1 MKHKNIKYI
10 LVIFAA
16 SLLWS
21 CKKELNV
28 YPTTSEVDG
37 NIIVDTKSAETV
49 LNGVYYRFDDA
60 GVDNNNVPSVL
71 WTDPNEDFP
80 SQLSGAA
87 IDTYGGAIFTF
98 TFDKTSADVDLVW
111 IYGYGL
117 VNAANGFLKNIA
129 PLTKIA
135 AATKTQMIAE
145 AKFLRAFGDE
155 ELLLYY
161 GQYYDPTSKFGII
174 LRDEFVTTDNINLP
188 RSGVAAAYTSILA
201 DLDAAIAGLPVLNTQ
216 ICYANITAAK
226 LLKARVLINRGATG
240 DYAQVI
246 SLMDDV
252 IKNSPFQLEPNV
264 KDIFLTKGLSSKE
277 VVLGIQPYP
286 NESYKF
292 QQNQHNVRYLVS
304 DSLVSL
310 LTNDPRNQWYYKPLP
325 GYYVANANEMTKY
338 FSGDPVPSNT
348 FAAVQTPLSEY
359 SYAFRLSEAYLMEAE
374 ATTLS
379 NGDLS
384 IAKNL
389 LDTVMVHAGMSM
401 TNPQYTAAYTVV
413 NNANTPAALQLLIV
427 KEELKNFAF
436 ENGADWFAL
445 RRLPFKTIQT
455 IQPAIKDVTR
465 LILPI
470 PISELNENNV
480 IQNPGY

>member
-1 MKHKNIKYI
+1 MKNKHISYI
-10 LVIFAA
+10 LAVF
-16 SLLWS
+16 LVPCLWA

-28 YPTTSEVDG
+28 NPTTSEVDG
-37 NIIVDTKSAETV
+37 NVITDAKSAATV
-49 LNGVYYRFDDA
+49 LNGVYYRLDNA

-71 WTDPNEDFP
+71 WTDPNEDLP

-87 IDTYGGAIFTF
+87 VDSYGGAIFTF
-98 TFDKTSADVDLVW
+98 TFDKTSDNVDLMW
-111 IYGYGL
+111 KYGYNL
-117 VNAANGFLKNIA
+117 VNAANGFIKNII
-129 PLTKIA
+129 PVTTIP
-135 AATKTQMIAE
+135 AATKRQMEAE
-145 AKFLRAFGDE
+145 GRFLRAFGNE

-161 GQYYDPTSKFGII
+161 GQYYDPTSKYGII
-174 LRDEFVTTDNINLP
+174 LRDEFVTADNINLP

-201 DLDAAIAGLPVLNTQ
+201 DLDSAIAGLPAMNTQ
-216 ICYANITAAK
+216 IFYTNVTAAK
-226 LLKARVLINRGATG
+226 LLKARVLINRGVAD
-240 DYAQVI
+240 DYTQVV

-252 IKNSPFQLEPNV
+252 IKNSPFALEPNV
-264 KDIFLTKGLSSKE
+264 RDIFLTTGLSSKE
-277 VVLGIQPYP
+277 VILGIQPYP
-286 NESYKF
+286 TENYKF
-292 QQNQHNVRYLVS
+292 KQNQHYTRYMVS

-310 LTNDPRNQWYYKPLP
+310 LTNDPRSQWYYKPIVS
-325 GYYVANANEMTKY
+325 YIANAREITKY
-338 FSGDPVPSNT
+338 YSGDPVPDNV
-348 FAAVQTPLSEY
+348 FASTQTLLSEY

-374 ATTLS
+374 AITLS

-384 IAKNL
+384 HAKNL

-401 TNPQYTAAYTVV
+401 QDPQYAAAYAAV

-445 RRLPFKTIQT
+445 RRLPFATLQNL
-455 IQPAIKDVTR
+455 QPAIKDVTR

-470 PISELNENNV
+470 PLTELNENGV

>member
-1 MKHKNIKYI
+1 MKYKNIKYI
-10 LVIFAA
+10 LAFFAV
-16 SLLWS
+16 SFLWS

-37 NIIVDTKSAETV
+37 NVIVDAKSAATV

-71 WTDPNEDFP
+71 WTDPHEDLP

-87 IDTYGGAIFTF
+87 VDSYGGAIFTF
-98 TFDKTSADVDLVW
+98 TFNKTSDNVDLIW
-111 IYGYGL
+111 KYGYNL

-129 PLTKIA
+129 PVTKIPP
-135 AATKTQMIAE
+135 ATKKQMIAE
-145 AKFLRAFGDE
+145 AKFLRAFGNE
-155 ELLLYY
+155 TLLLYY

-174 LRDEFVTTDNINLP
+174 LRDEFVTAGNINLP
-188 RSGVAAAYTSILA
+188 RSSVAAAYTSILA
-201 DLDAAIAGLPVLNTQ
+201 DLDTAIAGLPAMNTQ
-216 ICYANITAAK
+216 IFYANVSAAK
-226 LLKARVLINRGATG
+226 LLKARVLINRGAAG

-252 IKNSPFQLEPNV
+252 IKNGPFVLEPSV
-264 KDIFLTKGLSSKE
+264 KDIFLTNGFNSKE
-277 VVLGIQPYP
+277 VILGIQPYP
-286 NESYKF
+286 GESYKF
-292 QQNQHNVRYLVS
+292 KQNQNYTRYMVS
-304 DSLVSL
+304 DSLASL
-310 LTNDPRNQWYYKPLP
+310 LTNDPRNQWYYKPIVS
-325 GYYVANANEMTKY
+325 YIANAKEITKY
-338 FSGDPVPSNT
+338 YSGDPVPNNT

-359 SYAFRLSEAYLMEAE
+359 CYAFRLSEAYLMEAE
-374 ATTLS
+374 AITLS
-379 NGDLS
+379 NGALS
-384 IAKNL
+384 NAKNL
-389 LDTVMVHAGMSM
+389 LNTVMVHAGMSM
-401 TNPQYTAAYTVV
+401 QNPQYTAAFTVV
-413 NNANTPAALQLLIV
+413 NNANSAAALQLLIV

-445 RRLPFKTIQT
+445 RRLPFKTMQG
-455 IQPAIKDVTR
+455 IQPGIKDVTR